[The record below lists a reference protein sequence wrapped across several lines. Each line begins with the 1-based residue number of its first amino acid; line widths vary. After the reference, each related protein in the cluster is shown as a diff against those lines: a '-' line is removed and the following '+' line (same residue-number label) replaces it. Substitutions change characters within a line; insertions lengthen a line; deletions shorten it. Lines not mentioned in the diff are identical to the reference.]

1 MKLKYFGEINP
12 NELEDYYSTDIE
24 VDGHTIQLDLNF
36 TEISIDESRL
46 IKVDAILENLP
57 AFIGQLKTYI
67 HEDYASGSEV
77 QEYLDFHFDEVDEE
91 LAALLLKAD
100 QSLDKEEQ
108 LLSILKLE
116 RIGFYPEDDESFC
129 VSDFEIDPEISQ
141 YLLVVNTTSDQE
153 LNYITME
160 S

>member
-46 IKVDAILENLP
+46 IKVDAILENLS
-57 AFIGQLKTYI
+57 AFIGKLKTYI

-91 LAALLLKAD
+91 LTALLL
-100 QSLDKEEQ
+100 
-108 LLSILKLE
+108 
-116 RIGFYPEDDESFC
+116 
-129 VSDFEIDPEISQ
+129 
-141 YLLVVNTTSDQE
+141 
-153 LNYITME
+153 
-160 S
+160 